1 MQQRGCYCIGKGEQ
15 FLFFKHMKPPRASI
29 CRWDYYTGAHPS
41 CKFFPAIIALRLCG
55 WSIPTTHSWRIQ
67 TMPNALLSSYDPALS
82 KLLVE
87 VCELTYV
94 QYQNGLPQG
103 NNGKIQPPTGYTQIA
118 SFTAPE
124 IDLSQLKL
132 LQSAQAGPLV
142 SRETT
147 GSAEVRQRVKA
158 LFPNLQDVYFG
169 FALTS
174 SSYNIIGLRGTLS
187 DFEWALD
194 ASIPQVPV
202 PLVWYSDGKL
212 QLAKVHLGFLIF
224 FAMLADQ
231 ILAAAKQFNPA
242 LPCVITGHSLGGAL
256 AVLAAPALR
265 LLSSLQNIQMYN
277 YAGPRVGDPIFVD
290 AYNFFVPQ
298 SYRVVNL
305 ADLIPMLPPSQIFHW
320 QYGDVGQ
327 EWSFL
332 NQSGNIAGNHALIGP
347 DNYTKAVNLGV
358 PTDAPRVYPV
368 TGLGNA
374 QAVAGD

>member
-1 MQQRGCYCIGKGEQ
+1 
-15 FLFFKHMKPPRASI
+15 
-29 CRWDYYTGAHPS
+29 
-41 CKFFPAIIALRLCG
+41 
-55 WSIPTTHSWRIQ
+55 
-67 TMPNALLSSYDPALS
+67 MPNAPLSSYDPVLS
-82 KLLVE
+82 NLLVE

-94 QYQNGLPQG
+94 QYKNGLPPG

-124 IDLSQLKL
+124 IDLSKLKL

-147 GSAEVRQRVKA
+147 GSAEVRARVKA

-194 ASIPQVPV
+194 ATIPQVPV
-202 PLVWYSDGKL
+202 PLIWYSDGKF

-242 LPCVITGHSLGGAL
+242 LPCLVTGHSLGGAL
-256 AVLAAPALR
+256 AVLASPALR
-265 LLSSLQNIQMYN
+265 LLSSLQTVQMYS

-305 ADLIPMLPPSQIFHW
+305 ADMIPMLPPSQVLHW
-320 QYGDVGQ
+320 QYAHVGQ

-332 NQSGNIAGNHALIGP
+332 NQSGNIDGNHALIGP
-347 DNYTKAVNLGV
+347 NNYTKAVNLKV
-358 PTDAPRVYPV
+358 PTNAPRVYPV
-368 TGLGNA
+368 TGLGNS
-374 QAVAGD
+374 QAVAKV